1 MKWVI
6 FLNQRFNNLAR
17 RRAVDAILAANVC
30 PRGVNVP
37 AYLIQNGAAARFQ
50 KMAVV
55 VPSIILARGGDKK
68 LSARRKIA

>member
-37 AYLIQNGAAARFQ
+37 AYLIQNGAARFQ